1 MASKKSTP
9 KLKKKVK
16 NKGNDLEESEAR
28 EVSSANEPVTRV
40 SDESTRRDEASSLA
54 SHCTHADK
62 GPDLSL
68 PKLPE
73 KPKEVEKK
81 KSKFW
86 NFMTKKKMLLPKC
99 SEVKEEQDEDE
110 EVENNKPQCTG
121 HNVAGILYRAS
132 LHSNGATASPVPTA
146 ASQARRLSMGAAAG
160 PTGLS
165 NTLSP
170 IRLQLLQ
177 LVPPAAPT
185 LRDLPDLGQGAST
198 SDDAND
204 TMLCQ
209 QMRATDMG
217 VVISSNPIGYPHLC
231 FSRSMSNSSSGS
243 SSSSG
248 ASSVTD
254 HSVTH
259 GLVSTIYPQIDV
271 IVPTARFHGA
281 LPPLSTNTS
290 TFSPRLSS
298 AEHAVDVSLQA
309 AAGTSTGA
317 GSSHTVHTQV
327 DYMHYLV
334 PDLLQL
340 TNCSF
345 YWGVMD
351 RYEAE
356 RLLENRPE
364 GTFLVRDSA
373 QEEFLFSVSFRR
385 YGRSLHARIEQ
396 WNHRFSF
403 DSHDLGVFAS
413 NTVCG
418 LIEHYK
424 DPNCCMFFEPM
435 LTLPLSRT
443 FCFSLQHLCR
453 AVICSCVTYDSIN
466 ELQLPKCLHE
476 YLKYYHYKQR
486 ICVRRFET
494 H

>member
-1 MASKKSTP
+1 MF
-9 KLKKKVK
+9 
-16 NKGNDLEESEAR
+16 
-28 EVSSANEPVTRV
+28 
-40 SDESTRRDEASSLA
+40 
-54 SHCTHADK
+54 
-62 GPDLSL
+62 L
-68 PKLPE
+68 PR
-73 KPKEVEKK
+73 
-81 KSKFW
+81 
-86 NFMTKKKMLLPKC
+86 C
-99 SEVKEEQDEDE
+99 SEVKEEPDE
-110 EVENNKPQCTG
+110 EGEMQNDRKPRCTG
-121 HNVAGILYRAS
+121 HNIAGILYRAS
-132 LHSNGATASPVPTA
+132 LHSNDASASPVPTS
-146 ASQARRLSMGAAAG
+146 ASQARRLSMGAGSG

-165 NTLSP
+165 ATISP
-170 IRLQLLQ
+170 VRMQLLQ
-177 LVPPAAPT
+177 LVPPANST
-185 LRDLPDLGQGAST
+185 LLDLPEFAQQGT
-198 SDDAND
+198 SSRDEAND
-204 TMLCQ
+204 VLLCQ

-271 IVPTARFHGA
+271 IVPNARFHG
-281 LPPLSTNTS
+281 PPHHPLTTNTS
-290 TFSPRLSS
+290 TFLPKLPGSEQVIDNSHLGAVSNCSS
-298 AEHAVDVSLQA
+298 L
-309 AAGTSTGA
+309 
-317 GSSHTVHTQV
+317 SHTVHTQV
-327 DYMHYLV
+327 DYVHYLV

-396 WNHRFSF
+396 LNHRFSF

-413 NTVCG
+413 STVCG

-435 LTLPLSRT
+435 LTLPLCRT

-453 AVICSCVTYDSIN
+453 AVICSHVNYDSIN

-476 YLKYYHYKQR
+476 YLKYYHYKLR
-486 ICVRRFET
+486 ICVRKFET